1 MERVYGE
8 MESQCSTDKGDGTVA
23 GFGRGVELVDIKKLS
38 AEERHVLIEK
48 LIKNIEKD
56 NLQLLHK
63 TRKRLDRVGVKLPT
77 VEVRYRNLSVEAECD
92 VVHGKPLPTLW
103 NCLLSVLCYPAV
115 RLFGFKTHRAKI
127 SIINNVSGI
136 IKPGR
141 MNLLLGPPGCGK
153 TSLLKALSANLNGS
167 LKVSGE
173 VSYNGYKL
181 EEFVPQKTS
190 AYISQDDLHIPEL
203 TVRET
208 LDFSARCQGLG
219 NRQELMMEVS
229 RREKEARIVPDPDI
243 DAYMK
248 ATWESRTLQTDYIL
262 KQILGLDICAG
273 TIVGDALQ
281 RGISGGQKKR
291 VTTGEIIVGPIKTL
305 FMDEITNG
313 LDSSTA
319 FQIVSCLQQLVH
331 ITDATLLVAL
341 LQPSPETFE
350 LFDDIILMAE
360 GKILYHG
367 PRDAVVE
374 FFESCGFRCPQRKEI
389 VLSKKDQA
397 QYWYNTELPY
407 SYISADV
414 FSEKFRASP
423 LRKRIEEDLSEPY
436 DKSQCHKN
444 ALSFNFY
451 SVSRWEIFRACMSRE
466 VLLMRRNKYL
476 YIFKFTQVVI
486 IAIVTMTSFL
496 KSGMDI
502 DALHANYYLGA
513 IFYAVLILVVDEFS
527 ELAVTVSRLSSFYK
541 QKTLGFYPAW
551 AFAIPCIILKI
562 PVSFFQSLVWTS
574 LTYYVIGYSPQVW
587 RFFRQFLMYFT
598 MQVSSASLF
607 RFLASVCQTMDSSIA
622 AATLII
628 FTKQIVC
635 GFIIPQSSM
644 PSWLRWVF
652 WVSPATYATIGLSGN
667 ELHAPRWQRVQ
678 ETNSTLGQ
686 EILKSHGFDF
696 EEYFFWISITVLLG
710 FALVWN
716 IGFTLALSFLNPPG
730 SSRVVISHEKLSTI
744 RKGDSLNGSDKEDV
758 SKKEESSK
766 GRMVLPFDPSTLTFQ
781 NVQYCVDTP
790 QEMRKGGY
798 AQRKLKILSD
808 ITGAARPGVLTA
820 LMGATGAGKTT
831 LLDVLAGRKTIG
843 CIEGEIRVNG
853 YPKVQE
859 TFVRISGYCEQNDV
873 HSPQIT
879 VKESLIFSAWLRLPA
894 CIDSK
899 TKTEFVQEVIETIE
913 LGGVKDALVVIY
925 YGPIGPHSSKVTEY
939 FENIPGVPK
948 IKDNCNPA
956 TWILEVASAS
966 AERELGIDFAE
977 IYKNSALYENNIEL
991 VRQLSNPAPGP
1002 ASREVHFPTQ
1012 FAQNYWGQI
1021 KSCLWKLHLSY
1032 WRTPSYNLMRFFF
1045 TISVS
1050 LILGLLF
1057 WNQGT
1062 KINNQ
1067 QSLFNIFGS
1076 MYGAVIFLGCNSGSA
1091 VQPFVATE
1099 RIIMYR
1105 ERFAGMYCSWCYTLA
1120 QVLIE
1125 IPYLFTQAV
1134 VFVLL
1139 TYSMIGYNV
1148 TTYKVFWY
1156 FYAIFSTLLG
1166 FNYLGMLL
1174 VALTPNVAIAGALT
1188 SFFYPLFNLFSG
1200 FLLPKP
1206 KIPGWWIWMYYLVP
1220 TSWTLDVLLTS
1231 QFGDVN
1237 DEIVLFSLL
1246 IP

>member
-1 MERVYGE
+1 
-8 MESQCSTDKGDGTVA
+8 
-23 GFGRGVELVDIKKLS
+23 
-38 AEERHVLIEK
+38 
-48 LIKNIEKD
+48 
-56 NLQLLHK
+56 
-63 TRKRLDRVGVKLPT
+63 
-77 VEVRYRNLSVEAECD
+77 
-92 VVHGKPLPTLW
+92 
-103 NCLLSVLCYPAV
+103 
-115 RLFGFKTHRAKI
+115 
-127 SIINNVSGI
+127 
-136 IKPGR
+136 
-141 MNLLLGPPGCGK
+141 
-153 TSLLKALSANLNGS
+153 
-167 LKVSGE
+167 VSGE

-229 RREKEARIVPDPDI
+229 RREKEAGIVPDPDI
-243 DAYMK
+243 DAYM
-248 ATWESRTLQTDYIL
+248 

-389 VLSKKDQA
+389 VDFLQEA
-397 QYWYNTELPY
+397 T
-407 SYISADV
+407 DV

-513 IFYAVLILVVDEFS
+513 IFYALLILVLDEFS

-541 QKTLGFYPAW
+541 QKTLGFYPPW

-667 ELHAPRWQRVQ
+667 ELHAPRWQR
-678 ETNSTLGQ
+678 
-686 EILKSHGFDF
+686 
-696 EEYFFWISITVLLG
+696 
-710 FALVWN
+710 
-716 IGFTLALSFLNPPG
+716 
-730 SSRVVISHEKLSTI
+730 
-744 RKGDSLNGSDKEDV
+744 
-758 SKKEESSK
+758 
-766 GRMVLPFDPSTLTFQ
+766 
-781 NVQYCVDTP
+781 
-790 QEMRKGGY
+790 
-798 AQRKLKILSD
+798 
-808 ITGAARPGVLTA
+808 
-820 LMGATGAGKTT
+820 
-831 LLDVLAGRKTIG
+831 
-843 CIEGEIRVNG
+843 
-853 YPKVQE
+853 
-859 TFVRISGYCEQNDV
+859 
-873 HSPQIT
+873 
-879 VKESLIFSAWLRLPA
+879 
-894 CIDSK
+894 
-899 TKTEFVQEVIETIE
+899 
-913 LGGVKDALVVIY
+913 
-925 YGPIGPHSSKVTEY
+925 
-939 FENIPGVPK
+939 
-948 IKDNCNPA
+948 
-956 TWILEVASAS
+956 
-966 AERELGIDFAE
+966 
-977 IYKNSALYENNIEL
+977 
-991 VRQLSNPAPGP
+991 
-1002 ASREVHFPTQ
+1002 
-1012 FAQNYWGQI
+1012 
-1021 KSCLWKLHLSY
+1021 
-1032 WRTPSYNLMRFFF
+1032 
-1045 TISVS
+1045 
-1050 LILGLLF
+1050 
-1057 WNQGT
+1057 
-1062 KINNQ
+1062 
-1067 QSLFNIFGS
+1067 
-1076 MYGAVIFLGCNSGSA
+1076 
-1091 VQPFVATE
+1091 
-1099 RIIMYR
+1099 
-1105 ERFAGMYCSWCYTLA
+1105 
-1120 QVLIE
+1120 
-1125 IPYLFTQAV
+1125 
-1134 VFVLL
+1134 
-1139 TYSMIGYNV
+1139 
-1148 TTYKVFWY
+1148 
-1156 FYAIFSTLLG
+1156 
-1166 FNYLGMLL
+1166 
-1174 VALTPNVAIAGALT
+1174 
-1188 SFFYPLFNLFSG
+1188 
-1200 FLLPKP
+1200 
-1206 KIPGWWIWMYYLVP
+1206 
-1220 TSWTLDVLLTS
+1220 
-1231 QFGDVN
+1231 
-1237 DEIVLFSLL
+1237 
-1246 IP
+1246 

>member
-23 GFGRGVELVDIKKLS
+23 GFGRGVEVVDIKKLS
-38 AEERHVLIEK
+38 ADERH
-48 LIKNIEKD
+48 KD
-56 NLQLLHK
+56 NLRLLHK

-141 MNLLLGPPGCGK
+141 MSLLLGPPGCGK

-167 LKVSGE
+167 LKIYKKGRFVGKRE

-219 NRQELMMEVS
+219 SRQELMMEVS
-229 RREKEARIVPDPDI
+229 RREKEAGIVPDPDI

-248 ATWESRTLQTDYIL
+248 ATWASRTLQTDYIL
-262 KQILGLDICAG
+262 KILGLDICAG

-291 VTTGEIIVGPIKTL
+291 VTTGEVIVGPIKTL

-360 GKILYHG
+360 GKFYIMDHVTTLSNSSK
-367 PRDAVVE
+367 AVALDVLKGKRLVFVLFLQLE
-374 FFESCGFRCPQRKEI
+374 

-407 SYISADV
+407 SYFSADV

-502 DALHANYYLGA
+502 DALHANYFLGA
-513 IFYAVLILVVDEFS
+513 IFYAVLIL
-527 ELAVTVSRLSSFYK
+527 LAVTVSRLSSFYK

-574 LTYYVIGYSPQVW
+574 LTYYGIGYSPQVLPSVPYVFYYASIIGIPVSFLGI
-587 RFFRQFLMYFT
+587 RLPNYGFFN
-598 MQVSSASLF
+598 SSCHSYNFHETDSLW
-607 RFLASVCQTMDSSIA
+607 LHHST
-622 AATLII
+622 II
-628 FTKQIVC
+628 
-635 GFIIPQSSM
+635 
-644 PSWLRWVF
+644 
-652 WVSPATYATIGLSGN
+652 
-667 ELHAPRWQRVQ
+667 HAKLVEVQ

-696 EEYFFWISITVLLG
+696 EDYFFWISIAVLLG

-730 SSRVVISHEKLSTI
+730 SSRVVISHEKLSTV
-744 RKGDSLNGSDKEDV
+744 RKGDSLNGSDKQDV

-766 GRMVLPFDPSTLTFQ
+766 GRMVLPFDPSALTFQ

-790 QEMRKGGY
+790 Q
-798 AQRKLKILSD
+798 
-808 ITGAARPGVLTA
+808 
-820 LMGATGAGKTT
+820 
-831 LLDVLAGRKTIG
+831 
-843 CIEGEIRVNG
+843 
-853 YPKVQE
+853 
-859 TFVRISGYCEQNDV
+859 
-873 HSPQIT
+873 
-879 VKESLIFSAWLRLPA
+879 LIFLKP
-894 CIDSK
+894 
-899 TKTEFVQEVIETIE
+899 
-913 LGGVKDALVVIY
+913 GGSVIY

-939 FENIPGVPK
+939 FE
-948 IKDNCNPA
+948 
-956 TWILEVASAS
+956 
-966 AERELGIDFAE
+966 
-977 IYKNSALYENNIEL
+977 L

-1002 ASREVHFPTQ
+1002 GSREVHFPTQ

-1134 VFVLL
+1134 VFVIL
-1139 TYSMIGYNV
+1139 TYSMIGYYV

-1231 QFGDVN
+1231 QYGDVN
-1237 DEIVLFSLL
+1237 DEIVVYTQTTTIAKLLDQYFGFGNHHIMLSAVVLSSYPLIYSSLFVFFIKRLNFERR
-1246 IP
+1246 